1 MYKNTKKNMTR
12 IKEILKEKG
21 LTLNELADMLGISRQ
36 ALSKQAK
43 GIMLV
48 ETAEKIAAMLDVPLW
63 QLFASPDEV
72 RRSDTA
78 GTVRCPHCGKRYKL
92 VQLDD

>member
-1 MYKNTKKNMTR
+1 MTR
-12 IKEILKEKG
+12 IKEILKEKK
-21 LTLNELADMLGISRQ
+21 LTLNELADRLGVSRQ
-36 ALSKQAK
+36 ALSKQVK

-72 RRSDTA
+72 RGSGTV

-92 VQLDD
+92 VPLDD